1 MKENAVYDQD
11 MYLRKNP
18 ILVNLSSRQTKKVYR
33 WINWCVWMYVLVM
46 VPIPGRDNPTGHKE
60 DLHFYLNTRRDGYV
74 DKREAPLSPNNNP
87 AAT

>member
-46 VPIPGRDNPTGHKE
+46 VRMSGSDTMR
-60 DLHFYLNTRRDGYV
+60 
-74 DKREAPLSPNNNP
+74 
-87 AAT
+87 